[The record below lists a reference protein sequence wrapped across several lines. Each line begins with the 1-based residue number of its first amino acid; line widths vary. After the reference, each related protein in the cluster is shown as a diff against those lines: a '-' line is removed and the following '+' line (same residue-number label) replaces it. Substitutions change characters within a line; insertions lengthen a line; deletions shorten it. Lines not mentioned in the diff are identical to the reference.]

1 MIPLPVLGALPW
13 RFIGWAAIVAAVA
26 LAGWRVSA
34 WHAAYERLGE
44 VEAAIEAEVQCGEG
58 SACREREAK
67 LQEVVGREQIRV
79 VTAYEAELAAVRDR
93 QPVTVRVCD
102 RSGLPLPGT
111 APGGHAGTA
120 APGSLSGPA
129 ERDIGPDLSALAREA
144 DEIVARCRALQ
155 EWNRALAQSQPAE

>member
-13 RFIGWAAIVAAVA
+13 RLIGWAAVVAAVA

-44 VEAAIEAEVQCGEG
+44 VEAALEAEVQCGEG
-58 SACREREAK
+58 SKCREREAQ

-93 QPVTVRVCD
+93 QPVTVRVCNG
-102 RSGLPLPGT
+102 SGLPLPGT
-111 APGGHAGTA
+111 AARGHAGTA
-120 APGSLSGPA
+120 APGTLSGSA
-129 ERDIGPDLSALAREA
+129 TGDRDIGPDLSALAREA

-155 EWNRALAQSQPAE
+155 AWNAALASD